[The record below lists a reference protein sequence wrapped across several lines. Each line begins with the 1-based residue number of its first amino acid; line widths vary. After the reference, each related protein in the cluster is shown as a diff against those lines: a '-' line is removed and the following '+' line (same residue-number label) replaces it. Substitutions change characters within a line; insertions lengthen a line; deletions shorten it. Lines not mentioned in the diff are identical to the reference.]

1 MTTLK
6 GHFDGKQI
14 VLDEPVPPGL
24 APNTPVTVIVG
35 QPSDQEETVL
45 DKIAKLARPCGLPP
59 DFAEQHEHYTKGT
72 PKR

>member
-6 GHFDGKQI
+6 GHFDGERI

-24 APNTPVTVIVG
+24 AANTPVTVIVG
-35 QPSDQEETVL
+35 QPVEGETVL
-45 DKIAKLARPCGLPP
+45 DKIAKLSRPCGLPP
-59 DFAEQHEHYTKGT
+59 DFAEQHEHYVKGT